1 MTLDQQIQMLRKQAH
16 LTQSELADKVGCCT
30 NSIAQLEQG
39 KLTEQSDL
47 LIKIGE
53 ALHQPLLMTR
63 D

>member
-1 MTLDQQIQMLRKQAH
+1 MTLAQQIKMLRGQAH

-39 KLTEQSDL
+39 KLTEQSEL
-47 LIKIGE
+47 LIRLCE
-53 ALHQPLLMTR
+53 TLHQPLIMTR